1 MVVEKQTLEGGI
13 LLRIAGVIRLG
24 ESTAFFRQ
32 TLENVLED
40 EEGDVLLDL
49 SGINFI
55 DSTGLG
61 EMVSYLGRFQERRRR
76 LALVRPSESV
86 LEVLRVAK
94 LGDRFPTYDSLD
106 AAKGAPGGAAGGSA

>member
-13 LLRIAGVIRLG
+13 LLRVAGVIRLG

-32 TLENVLED
+32 ALERVLE
-40 EEGDVLLDL
+40 EEDGDVLLDL

-76 LALVRPSESV
+76 LALLRPSESV
-86 LEVLRVAK
+86 LELLRVAK
-94 LGDRFPTYDSLD
+94 LGDRFPTYDSLE
-106 AAKGAPGGAAGGSA
+106 AAQAAPEGTAGDGA